1 MANSTVYSI
10 MNIMPNDIITLTLL
24 CHELNSDSVNGK
36 IQSVF
41 LSKEKY
47 IYLEILTKGKKIVY
61 LVFSAKRQNTII
73 FLTKKKSQKS
83 EDNANIVQILK
94 KYIIGSKIKSIELSS
109 NDRIITIQTIQN
121 NELYEEKL
129 LNIIFEISPQ
139 KPNIILVNWQGIILG
154 SL

>member
-24 CHELNSDSVNGK
+24 CHELNSDLVNGK

-94 KYIIGSKIKSIELSS
+94 KYITGSKIKSIELSS

-129 LNIIFEISPQ
+129 LNIIFEILLQ
-139 KPNIILVNWQGIILG
+139 KHNIILVN
-154 SL
+154 